1 MVLERKLGLGTAT
14 LVVIAS
20 MIGTG
25 IFVTTGEILGMTQNS
40 FVVLILWLLGGMI
53 AISGTMAYAE
63 LSAMMPDV
71 GGEYLFLRNIFG
83 LLPAFLTGWI
93 SLIVGFS
100 ASIASSALAFSTYL
114 SKFAASNQLAF
125 LAEYLQEPWLP
136 KAIAIFL
143 IIFFGII
150 HALGVEEGSK
160 VQNVLT
166 VIKLGVVA
174 LFVFIG
180 IFFIDY
186 SRVDRL
192 LTNHHPQ
199 GIIPDMPTMSLSLL
213 IIMWAFSGWNGATY
227 IAGEIK
233 DPEKNLP
240 RALFLGTLLTTI
252 FYIALNIIFLLSADY
267 EVIKG
272 QKAIG
277 EVAASHLFGK
287 NISSIFTGGIL
298 LILLSSISVQM
309 MIGPRVY
316 YAMARDNVIFKELA
330 IVSKRFQTPI
340 FAILVQTIISIT
352 YVAFVNLEWLM
363 IYMGFSLS
371 IFPVLTVIGLIYMR
385 RKFPEKARPHKVPF
399 YPWLPLFFIIMS
411 VAMMVTA
418 LTKWTES
425 SQFAL
430 LVLFS
435 GIPVYF
441 IWRWIVLK
449 FNKENANDG

>member
-40 FVVLILWLLGGMI
+40 FVVLILWFVGGLI
-53 AISGTMAYAE
+53 AVSGTMAYAE
-63 LSAMMPDV
+63 LSAMMPEV

-114 SKFAASNQLAF
+114 TKLAFSNHWVF
-125 LAEYLQEPWLP
+125 LAELLKEPWLP

-143 IIFFGII
+143 IVFFGII
-150 HALGVEEGSK
+150 HALGVEEGSRI
-160 VQNVLT
+160 QNVLT
-166 VIKLGVVA
+166 VIKFSVVV

-186 SRVDRL
+186 SRIDRL
-192 LTNHHPQ
+192 FTNHHPS
-199 GIIPDMPTMSLSLL
+199 GTLPDLPTMSLSLL

-240 RALFLGTLLTTI
+240 KALFLGTVLTTF
-252 FYIALNIIFLLSADY
+252 FYIALNVIFLLSSDY
-267 EVIKG
+267 DAIKG
-272 QKAIG
+272 QKAVG
-277 EVAASHLFGK
+277 EVAATHLFGK

-340 FAILVQTIISIT
+340 FAIMVQTFISVL
-352 YVAFVNLEWLM
+352 YVLFVNLEWLM
-363 IYMGFSLS
+363 VYMGFSLS
-371 IFPVLTVIGLIYMR
+371 VFPVLTVIGLMYMR
-385 RKFPEKARPHKVPF
+385 HKFPEKARPHSVPL
-399 YPWLPLFFIIMS
+399 YPWLPLFFILMS
-411 VAMMVTA
+411 IVMMATA
-418 LTKWTES
+418 LMKWTES

-435 GIPVYF
+435 GIPVFYL
-441 IWRWIVLK
+441 WRWIIQNFSK
-449 FNKENANDG
+449 KNPPQ